1 MAICITI
8 QVEGITK
15 VLSLYDQIKVYR
27 SDTGVEGPYYE
38 VTNVSTRI
46 AMVSSSASYTFVDVD
61 GLDTSYYTVSYF
73 NSLSST
79 ESTQGPPTLGTS
91 NAALGVMTVS
101 TLKSVFL
108 FGIDLTDDSGTP
120 YPDALFQ
127 FYIESA
133 VQYLQDKLDITLF
146 PTVITDE
153 RHDYKRRDFENYM
166 WVQAD
171 QIPIM
176 SVEKVELVFPGNNK
190 IIEFTGESIM
200 VDKDS
205 GSIEVYPALGAYA
218 PAFYSGYHSFYG
230 GANYL
235 PQFMRLH
242 YTAGFS
248 KVPADLVEMVGMLAS
263 MGPLGIAGD
272 LLGGAGIASQSISID
287 GLSQSF
293 NTTSSATNSGYG
305 SRILQYQK
313 ALKDMWPTIY
323 RRYHPQ
329 NFMIVG

>member
-8 QVEGITK
+8 QVESISK
-15 VLSLYDQIKVYR
+15 VVTLYDQIKVYR
-27 SDTGVEGPYYE
+27 SDTGIEGPYSE

-46 AMVSSSASYTFVDVD
+46 ALVATAGSYTFVDTT
-61 GLDTSYYTVSYF
+61 GTETSYYTVSYF
-73 NSLSST
+73 NSSNDT
-79 ESTQGPPTLGTS
+79 ESSQGPPTLGTS
-91 NAALGVMTVS
+91 NPALDVMTVN
-101 TLKSVFL
+101 TLKNVFL

-166 WVQAD
+166 WVQTD

-176 SVEKVELVFPGNNK
+176 TVEKVELVFPGNNK

-205 GSIEVYPALGAYA
+205 GSVEVYPTLGAYA
-218 PAFYSGYHSFYG
+218 PAFYNGHHSFYG
-230 GANYL
+230 AHNYL

-248 KVPADLVEMVGMLAS
+248 KIPADLIEMVGMLAS

-313 ALKDMWPTIY
+313 ALKDMWATIY

>member
-8 QVEGITK
+8 QVENITK
-15 VLSLYDQIKVYR
+15 VLTLYDQVKVYR
-27 SDTGVEGPYYE
+27 SDTGIEGPYSE
-38 VTNVSTRI
+38 ITNVSTRI
-46 AMVSSSASYTFVDVD
+46 ALVSTAASYTYVDST
-61 GLDTSYYTVSYF
+61 GFETSYYTVSYF
-73 NSLSST
+73 NSLTSA
-79 ESTQGPPTLGTS
+79 ESTQGPPTLGVS
-91 NAALGVMTVS
+91 NQALGIMSVS
-101 TLKSVFL
+101 TLKTNFL
-108 FGIDLTDDSGTP
+108 FGIDLTDDRGIS
-120 YPDALFQ
+120 YPDSLFQ

-153 RHDYKRRDFENYM
+153 RHDYRRRDFENYM

-176 SVEKVELVFPGNNK
+176 SVEKVELVFPGNSK
-190 IIEFTGESIM
+190 IIEFSGDSIM

-205 GSIEVYPALGAYA
+205 GSIEVYPTLGAYT
-218 PAFYSGYHSFYG
+218 PAFYQGYNSFYG
-230 GANYL
+230 QHSYL

-248 KVPADLVEMVGMLAS
+248 KVPADLIEMVGMLAS

-313 ALKDMWPTIY
+313 ALKDMWATIY